1 MTAQMIR
8 SEMPSTRQPGIG
20 GQTARP
26 PRVSIIVPTFNA
38 ASFLKSTVKSIQAQT
53 FGDWQLILSDDGS
66 SDATV
71 AITNELVESDARIIS
86 VKGTHGGPVV
96 SRMRGFRRSDPGSEF
111 VIFMDHDDTWEADAL
126 AVLVGS
132 LDAAPECVAAYGLAR
147 GAYID
152 GRPFEND
159 NLAESMRRR
168 RVLRGGQPVELPP
181 GARTSFE
188 AMLITHPMVTFGTM
202 LIRRSA
208 LDAVG
213 GLEPSTAP
221 ADDWDLC
228 VRLARKSDLLPVD
241 QVILNWRR
249 HPNALANTSKR
260 WRMSGLVV
268 RARIIQCPENSPQQ
282 RNAALEALLLDC
294 RKSWD
299 ELVATVGKARWRETS
314 GAVVFAFL
322 TGAMYTRF
330 RWFSRIGWESA
341 LIDRRLRAVAAGR
354 M

>member
-1 MTAQMIR
+1 
-8 SEMPSTRQPGIG
+8 
-20 GQTARP
+20 
-26 PRVSIIVPTFNA
+26 VVPTFNA
-38 ASFLKSTVKSIQAQT
+38 ASFLKSTVESIRAQT
-53 FGDWQLILSDDGS
+53 FDDWQLILSDDGS
-66 SDATV
+66 SDATA
-71 AITNELVESDARIIS
+71 AITDELVRSDARIVS

-96 SRMRGFRRSDPGSEF
+96 SRMRGLRCSDPRSEF

-126 AVLVGS
+126 AVLVAS
-132 LDAAPECVAAYGLAR
+132 LEATPECVAAYGLAR
-147 GAYID
+147 GTYID

-159 NLAESMRRR
+159 DLAESMRRR
-168 RVLRGGQPVELPP
+168 RVLRGGQPVELPA

-188 AMLITHPMVTFGTM
+188 AMLITHPMVTFGTV

-208 LDAVG
+208 FDAVG

-260 WRMSGLVV
+260 WRMSSLVV
-268 RARIIQCPENSPQQ
+268 RARIIQCRENSPQQ
-282 RNAALEALLLDC
+282 RDAALEALLMDW
-294 RKSWD
+294 RKSWR
-299 ELVATVGKARWRETS
+299 ELVAALPRPRWRETS
-314 GAVVFAFL
+314 RAVVFAFL
-322 TGAMYTRF
+322 TGAMYARF

-341 LIDRRLRAVAAGR
+341 LAERRMRTAPVGR